1 MYFHTPLRQIGS
13 EMAFRSTIIPFSR
26 AFWDVELL
34 GGGVLPAGPCFFYG
48 NHSNN
53 YDPFILNAFTEL
65 GGCTAG
71 VMTLEYLRRGP
82 LASLFKASGI
92 VGTQK
97 RVPEP
102 HLIRQI
108 WKMAN
113 EGRRIVIFP
122 EGGRRWDGRPAP
134 WIESTAKLFMK
145 LGIPVYPIRIHGS
158 YVGWPRWATYPRPA
172 HIKLEVC
179 PAIDF
184 SGSPSL
190 QQGIK
195 LLKEPIS
202 FDENVVD
209 DHIKPGWAYKPA
221 QGITKLLY
229 RDLETGS
236 FGGYSETGT
245 HLIQK
250 SRPRSWKVLP
260 DSTLMD
266 EQTGQISL
274 TSNWYAQIKSL
285 PLPSEADHILRHRGR
300 YRFESLDGNLKTYR
314 HVIAELGRDHIKLF
328 NGEAS
333 DGESIPFEHILYT
346 GLEKSSIIW
355 IMTRIGTFHIELFD
369 GSVLAWQDVLNTLI
383 PELNC

>member
-34 GGGVLPAGPCFFYG
+34 GGGALPPGPCFFYG

-71 VMTLEYLRRGP
+71 VMTLEYLRSGP

-102 HLIRQI
+102 HLIRKI
-108 WKMAN
+108 WNMAN

-184 SGSPSL
+184 SGSTSL
-190 QQGIK
+190 QQGISV
-195 LLKEPIS
+195 LKAPIS
-202 FDENVVD
+202 MDENVVEEP
-209 DHIKPGWAYKPA
+209 IKPGWAFKPA
-221 QGITKLLY
+221 HGITKLLY
-229 RDLETGS
+229 RDMDTGS
-236 FGGYSETGT
+236 FGGYIETGT
-245 HLIQK
+245 HVIQQST
-250 SRPRSWKVLP
+250 SRTWKVLP
-260 DSTLMD
+260 DSTLLD
-266 EQTGQISL
+266 EQSGQVTLTGD
-274 TSNWYAQIKSL
+274 WYASIKRL
-285 PLPSEADHILRHRGR
+285 PMPLDRDHILRNRAR
-300 YRFESLDGNLKTYR
+300 YRFEDHDGNTKAHD
-314 HVIAELGRDHIKLF
+314 HVVAELARDHITLF
-328 NGEAS
+328 SGETTK
-333 DGESIPFEHILYT
+333 GESVPFEDILYT

-355 IMTRIGTFHIELFD
+355 IMTRRGTFRIELSE